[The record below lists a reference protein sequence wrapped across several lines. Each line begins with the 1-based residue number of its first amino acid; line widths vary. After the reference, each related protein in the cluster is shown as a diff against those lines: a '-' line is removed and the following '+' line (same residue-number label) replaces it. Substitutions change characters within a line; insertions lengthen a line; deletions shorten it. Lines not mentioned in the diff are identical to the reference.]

1 MTVQGRDVSFVR
13 GKMLVDGDFSST
25 RLVQHADFRA
35 VSERCLSVGD
45 QVRDILD
52 VGPVPDN
59 VVGNVVA
66 DMLDHAVISHNDIV
80 QGSVV
85 NAAMLPY
92 ASGKGECF
100 VE

>member
-1 MTVQGRDVSFVR
+1 
-13 GKMLVDGDFSST
+13 MLVDGDFSSA

-35 VSERCLSVGD
+35 VSERCLAVGD
-45 QVRDILD
+45 KVSDILD

-92 ASGKGECF
+92 ASRKGECL